1 MQRTIDHEKQYIAD
15 GETRL
20 NDYRARWRAI
30 DTEEFTETV
39 CPTCH
44 QPLPAEQV
52 AEAREA
58 FAAHQQQRKDTL
70 LEDSKFVKRG
80 IAAAQERL
88 ASDET
93 ALKSAQNEV
102 QKAQIALD
110 SYTPPVIIEPE
121 NLPDYDRR
129 KGAILTLIADAD
141 KRIDRLSGDTAAEK
155 SRLEAEHAELT
166 RRQAGKRCRSCQ
178 GADTRGHE
186 KAHCRVAG
194 RAAQSRRRGRADG
207 QAHRHV

>member
-1 MQRTIDHEKQYIAD
+1 MPRSSRKPS
-15 GETRL
+15 
-20 NDYRARWRAI
+20 
-30 DTEEFTETV
+30 

-129 KGAILTLIADAD
+129 NGCDFD
-141 KRIDRLSGDTAAEK
+141 
-155 SRLEAEHAELT
+155 
-166 RRQAGKRCRSCQ
+166 
-178 GADTRGHE
+178 
-186 KAHCRVAG
+186 AHCG
-194 RAAQSRRRGRADG
+194 RG
-207 QAHRHV
+207 QTH